1 MPRKYFFVNYWAFFE
16 IAKTIFADFI
26 TKINKKLLLIEFVQF
41 ANNGVN
47 FMLFGNPSKLH
58 VIGHFLAIIIFWG
71 SLNLY
76 QYHQNSDFFWWGETR
91 SIKKHHF
98 LLLTSLKL
106 HVNSMN
112 LYLDTKGKYGKT
124 KFAKLQ
130 GQKNVTWIWQYFS
143 AERDLDSTV
152 MQL

>member
-1 MPRKYFFVNYWAFFE
+1 MPRKYFFVNYWAFLE
-16 IAKTIFADFI
+16 IAKTILADFI

-98 LLLTSLKL
+98 LMAKQ
-106 HVNSMN
+106 N
-112 LYLDTKGKYGKT
+112 LQNYKGKRMLLGSDSISVLKE
-124 KFAKLQ
+124 
-130 GQKNVTWIWQYFS
+130 IWT
-143 AERDLDSTV
+143 L
-152 MQL
+152 L